1 MAIKTYKPTSP
12 GKRNHVSVINT
23 EISKKRP
30 EKSLLRP
37 LAKTGGRN
45 NYGRMTSRHIGGGHK
60 RKYRLIDFKRNK
72 VEIKNAVEKL
82 FNVKVGK
89 VRTTMVRGKQKRVGR
104 HFGRAPDWKK
114 AIVTLSEG
122 KINFLEEL

>member
-1 MAIKTYKPTSP
+1 MKNLFGIIKSP
-12 GKRNHVSVINT
+12 HLTEKADSLQEGSGQVVIKVN
-23 EISKKRP
+23 P
-30 EKSLLRP
+30 D
-37 LAKTGGRN
+37 A
-45 NYGRMTSRHIGGGHK
+45 
-60 RKYRLIDFKRNK
+60 NK

-89 VRTTMVRGKQKRVGR
+89 VRTTMMHGKQKRVGR
-104 HFGRAPDWKK
+104 HFGRTPDWKK